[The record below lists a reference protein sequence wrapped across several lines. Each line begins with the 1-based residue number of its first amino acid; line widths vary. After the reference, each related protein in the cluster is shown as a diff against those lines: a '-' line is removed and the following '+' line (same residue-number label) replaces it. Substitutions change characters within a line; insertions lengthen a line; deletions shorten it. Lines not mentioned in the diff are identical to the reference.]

1 MKSSLLFLLLSCSTF
16 VWSQTAT
23 PSSPASQK
31 PQTPASTQ
39 APSSAQAPPGS
50 AAPGQLKVRGP
61 EAVTQQDPK
70 RVVATIEGK
79 PITAQQALA
88 MIKPVRAEDRKRFEN
103 NLSTLVQQL
112 YMQREFADQAVKLSL
127 DQQSPWK
134 EQLEMARANIL
145 AQAYLNR
152 LTNTSTAAV
161 PTEDPKQYYDAH
173 PDEFDQ
179 VKLSGIFIAFNAP
192 GTPAANANASRTEQQ
207 ARDKANDLEK
217 KIKGGA
223 DFATVAR
230 SDSDDK
236 RSGATGGELGTFAV
250 GAANLPPDI
259 KTAIAKLQ
267 PGGVSDAIRVPSGFY
282 ILKVD
287 SRTKVPFDQARA
299 QILDKWKNEKSQA
312 ALKQEFDKYK
322 IQVQDPDFFNA
333 STGPAA
339 KIPSLQQSAPSQPR
353 QASTKPQAQQH

>member
-1 MKSSLLFLLLSCSTF
+1 M
-16 VWSQTAT
+16 
-23 PSSPASQK
+23 
-31 PQTPASTQ
+31 
-39 APSSAQAPPGS
+39 
-50 AAPGQLKVRGP
+50 
-61 EAVTQQDPK
+61 
-70 RVVATIEGK
+70 ATIDGK

-88 MIKPVRAEDRKRFEN
+88 MMKPVRPEDRKRFEN

-112 YMQREFADQAVKLSL
+112 YMQREFADEAAKLSL
-127 DQQSPWK
+127 DQQPPWK

-145 AQAYLNR
+145 AQAYLNQ
-152 LTNTSTAAV
+152 LTNTSTSAA
-161 PTEDPKQYYDAH
+161 PAGDPKQYYDAH

-179 VKLSGIFIAFNAP
+179 VKLSGIFIAFNTP

-207 ARDKANDLEK
+207 ARDKANELEK

-259 KTAIAKLQ
+259 KVAIVKLQ

-287 SRTKVPFDQARA
+287 SRTKVPFDQART

-333 STGPAA
+333 SSSPAA

-353 QASTKPQAQQH
+353 QASTKPQPQH

>member
-1 MKSSLLFLLLSCSTF
+1 MKSSLLLLLFSCSTF
-16 VWSQTAT
+16 VWSQTAS
-23 PSSPASQK
+23 PSSPAGQK
-31 PQTPASTQ
+31 PQTPASAQGSQT
-39 APSSAQAPPGS
+39 PSGS

-61 EAVTQQDPK
+61 EAVAQQDPK
-70 RVVATIEGK
+70 RVVATIDGK
-79 PITAQQALA
+79 QITAQQALA
-88 MIKPVRAEDRKRFEN
+88 MMKPVRAEDRKRFES
-103 NLSTLVQQL
+103 NLSVLVQQL
-112 YMQREFADQAVKLSL
+112 YMQREFADDAMKLSL

-152 LTNTSTAAV
+152 LTSNSTAAA
-161 PTEDPKQYYDAH
+161 PAGDPKQYYDSH
-173 PDEFDQ
+173 PHEFDQ

-259 KTAIAKLQ
+259 KAAVAKLQ

-287 SRTKVPFDQARA
+287 SRTKVPFDQART

-333 STGPAA
+333 SSGPAA
-339 KIPSLQQSAPSQPR
+339 KIPSLQQSAPSQSK
-353 QASTKPQAQQH
+353 QASTKPQAQH

>member
-1 MKSSLLFLLLSCSTF
+1 MKSSLLLLLLSCSTF
-16 VWSQTAT
+16 VWSQAT
-23 PSSPASQK
+23 SPSANPK

-39 APSSAQAPPGS
+39 GSQTPSGSAPS
-50 AAPGQLKVRGP
+50 GQIKVRGP
-61 EAVTQQDPK
+61 EAVAQQDPK
-70 RVVATIEGK
+70 RVVATIDGK
-79 PITAQQALA
+79 QITAQQALA
-88 MIKPVRAEDRKRFEN
+88 MMNPVRAEDRKRFEN

-112 YMQREFADQAVKLSL
+112 YMQKEFADEAAKLSL

-145 AQAYLNR
+145 AQAYLNQ
-152 LTNTSTAAV
+152 LTNTSAAAA
-161 PTEDPKQYYDAH
+161 PAGDPKQYYDTH

-179 VKLSGIFIAFNAP
+179 VKLSGIFVAFNAP

-207 ARDKANDLEK
+207 ARDKANELEK

-223 DFATVAR
+223 DFAALAR

-259 KTAIAKLQ
+259 KAAITKLQ
-267 PGGVSDAIRVPSGFY
+267 PGGVSEPIRVPSGFY
-282 ILKVD
+282 IFKVD
-287 SRTKVPFDQARA
+287 SRTKVPFDQART
-299 QILDKWKNEKSQA
+299 QILEKWKNEKSQA

-333 STGPAA
+333 SSGPAA
-339 KIPSLQQSAPSQPR
+339 KIPSLQQSAPSQPG
-353 QASTKPQAQQH
+353 QASTKPQAQR

>member
-1 MKSSLLFLLLSCSTF
+1 M
-16 VWSQTAT
+16 
-23 PSSPASQK
+23 
-31 PQTPASTQ
+31 
-39 APSSAQAPPGS
+39 
-50 AAPGQLKVRGP
+50 
-61 EAVTQQDPK
+61 
-70 RVVATIEGK
+70 
-79 PITAQQALA
+79 
-88 MIKPVRAEDRKRFEN
+88 MKPVRAEDRKRFES
-103 NLSTLVQQL
+103 NLPTLVQQL
-112 YMQREFADQAVKLSL
+112 YMQREFADEATKLSL

-134 EQLEMARANIL
+134 EQLEMSRANIL

-152 LTNTSTAAV
+152 LTNASTAVA
-161 PTEDPKQYYDAH
+161 PTGDPKQYYDAH

-179 VKLSGIFIAFNAP
+179 VKLSGIFVAFNAP

-236 RSGATGGELGTFAV
+236 RSGPTGGELGTFAV
-250 GAANLPPDI
+250 GATNLPPDI
-259 KTAIAKLQ
+259 KAAIVKLQ
-267 PGGVSDAIRVPSGFY
+267 PGQVSEAVRVPSGFY

-287 SRTKVPFDQARA
+287 SRTKVPFDQART

-333 STGPAA
+333 SNGPTA
-339 KIPSLQQSAPSQPR
+339 KIPSLQQSAPAQARS
-353 QASTKPQAQQH
+353 QASTKPQAQH

>member
-1 MKSSLLFLLLSCSTF
+1 MKSSLLFLFFSCATF
-16 VWSQTAT
+16 VWSQAAS

-31 PQTPASTQ
+31 PQTTSPS
-39 APSSAQAPPGS
+39 APGSQTPPGS
-50 AAPGQLKVRGP
+50 ASPGQLKVRGP
-61 EAVTQQDPK
+61 EAVAQHDPK

-88 MIKPVRAEDRKRFEN
+88 MMKPVRPEDRKRFES

-112 YMQREFADQAVKLSL
+112 YMQKEFADEAAKLSL

-145 AQAYLNR
+145 AQAYLNQ
-152 LTNTSTAAV
+152 LTSTSIAGA
-161 PTEDPKQYYDAH
+161 PGGDPKQYYDSH

-179 VKLSGIFIAFNAP
+179 VKLSGIFVAFNAP

-236 RSGATGGELGTFAV
+236 RSAATGGELGTFAV

-259 KTAIAKLQ
+259 KGAIAKLQ
-267 PGGVSDAIRVPSGFY
+267 AGGVSGPIRVPSGFY

-287 SRTKVPFDQARA
+287 SRTKVPFEQART

-333 STGPAA
+333 SSSPTA
-339 KIPSLQQSAPSQPR
+339 KTPSLQQSAPSQPS
-353 QASTKPQAQQH
+353 QASTKPQAQH

>member
-1 MKSSLLFLLLSCSTF
+1 MKSSLLFLLFSCSAL
-16 VWSQTAT
+16 VWSQASSS
-23 PSSPASQK
+23 SSPASQS
-31 PQTPASTQ
+31 QTPA
-39 APSSAQAPPGS
+39 APQNSQTPPGS
-50 AAPGQLKVRGP
+50 AAPGQLKARGP
-61 EAVTQQDPK
+61 EAIAQQDPT
-70 RVVATIEGK
+70 RVVATIDGK
-79 PITAQQALA
+79 QITAQQALA
-88 MIKPVRAEDRKRFEN
+88 MMKPVRAEDRKRFEN

-112 YMQREFADQAVKLSL
+112 YMQREFADQALKLSL

-145 AQAYLNR
+145 AQAYLNQ
-152 LTNTSTAAV
+152 LTNTSTAAA
-161 PTEDPKQYYDAH
+161 PTGDPKQYYDAH

-179 VKLSGIFIAFNAP
+179 VKLNGIFVAFNAP
-192 GTPAANANASRTEQQ
+192 GTPATNTNASRTEQQ

-217 KIKGGA
+217 KIKGGT
-223 DFATVAR
+223 DFATLAR

-236 RSGATGGELGTFAV
+236 RSGSTGGELGTFAV

-267 PGGVSDAIRVPSGFY
+267 PGQVSEAVRVPSGFY
-282 ILKVD
+282 ILKVE
-287 SRTKVPFDQARA
+287 SRTKVPFDQART

-333 STGPAA
+333 SNGPAT
-339 KIPSLQQSAPSQPR
+339 KIPSLQKGAPSQPSH
-353 QASTKPQAQQH
+353 ASTKPQPQR

>member
-1 MKSSLLFLLLSCSTF
+1 M
-16 VWSQTAT
+16 
-23 PSSPASQK
+23 
-31 PQTPASTQ
+31 
-39 APSSAQAPPGS
+39 
-50 AAPGQLKVRGP
+50 
-61 EAVTQQDPK
+61 
-70 RVVATIEGK
+70 VATIDGK
-79 PITAQQALA
+79 QITAQQALA
-88 MIKPVRAEDRKRFEN
+88 MIKPVRPEDRKRFES

-112 YMQREFADQAVKLSL
+112 YMQREFADEAVKLNL

-152 LTNTSTAAV
+152 LTNTSTAAAT
-161 PTEDPKQYYDAH
+161 PTGDPKQYYDAH

-179 VKLSGIFIAFNAP
+179 VKLSGIFVAFNAP

-217 KIKGGA
+217 KMKGGA

-259 KTAIAKLQ
+259 KAAIAKLQ
-267 PGGVSDAIRVPSGFY
+267 PGQVSDAIRVPSGFY

-287 SRTKVPFDQARA
+287 SRTKVPFDQART

-333 STGPAA
+333 SNGPAA
-339 KIPSLQQSAPSQPR
+339 KIPSLQHQRRHSAS
-353 QASTKPQAQQH
+353 QASNKPQTQH